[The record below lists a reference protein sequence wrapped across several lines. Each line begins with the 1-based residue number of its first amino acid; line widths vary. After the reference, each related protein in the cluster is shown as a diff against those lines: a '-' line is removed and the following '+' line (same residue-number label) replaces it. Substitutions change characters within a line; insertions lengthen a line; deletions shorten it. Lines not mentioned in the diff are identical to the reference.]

1 MPLEGVRMINHLK
14 SKILITG
21 CNFCYLRSPL
31 VSRKEKKYIY
41 TAGYSPFEEKG
52 RWGETGGPQHP
63 GWRGRPCLGEGVGVR
78 GWRGGGGVICSPS
91 DIFEGCWLRAFA
103 ALNHA
108 LAQSVPEQADGF
120 VLSFPRHGS
129 SSARSKGS
137 IRPLSAPL
145 TPRPEQLPKDVFG
158 G

>member
-31 VSRKEKKYIY
+31 VSRKEKIYIY
-41 TAGYSPFEEKG
+41 ILQVILLLKKMGG
-52 RWGETGGPQHP
+52 VRGETGGPQHP

-108 LAQSVPEQADGF
+108 LAQSVPEQADG
-120 VLSFPRHGS
+120 LC
-129 SSARSKGS
+129 SASPGTAPPPPAARGLCGRSQ
-137 IRPLSAPL
+137 R
-145 TPRPEQLPKDVFG
+145 R
-158 G
+158 